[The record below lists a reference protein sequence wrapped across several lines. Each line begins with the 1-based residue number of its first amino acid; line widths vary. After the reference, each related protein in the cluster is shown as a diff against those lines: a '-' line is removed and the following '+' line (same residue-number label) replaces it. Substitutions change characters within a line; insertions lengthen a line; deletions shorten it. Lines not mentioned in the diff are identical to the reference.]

1 MFFQHFIECIFHF
14 NSYEKHGQYNKFSQ
28 SERGK
33 PLFLLKGKTN
43 KEKRM
48 RIYKFLLEHFTDE
61 QRFNVTSKICL
72 NILACFT
79 DGILPV
85 DMEASELLS
94 DTFDILSSKE
104 IKLLAMRAQASKEL
118 LEEDDVA
125 LANVVMQE
133 AQMKIISQ
141 VQKRNFIENIIPII
155 ISLKTV
161 LEKNKIPALRELMN
175 YLREV
180 MQDYRDEIKDFFAVD
195 KQLASELE
203 YDMKKYSEQLAQE
216 QALTEHANATK
227 VPEDGDRV
235 PSEQVAPDLQAV
247 PAAAAAGA
255 GQVDANVPL
264 PPAQSRPSAPGSSF
278 TPTLPPISEKGPLKI
293 MSSTRPMSLSTIA
306 ILNSVK
312 KAVASKSRT
321 RSLGALS
328 FNMENG
334 SPENPSS
341 RVSSLS
347 LEQESERAV
356 KRVTKRAISTP
367 ENSISNVTFEAGVS
381 YIGTPATS
389 FFTREKP
396 EEAQEEGNDIL
407 CLSLLDKRP
416 PQSPQWNVKSP
427 ARSQDNPR
435 SGRRSLRKAPL
446 KTAN

>member
-1 MFFQHFIECIFHF
+1 MLL
-14 NSYEKHGQYNKFSQ
+14 YV
-28 SERGK
+28 
-33 PLFLLKGKTN
+33 FL
-43 KEKRM
+43 
-48 RIYKFLLEHFTDE
+48 
-61 QRFNVTSKICL
+61 
-72 NILACFT
+72 
-79 DGILPV
+79 
-85 DMEASELLS
+85 
-94 DTFDILSSKE
+94 
-104 IKLLAMRAQASKEL
+104 
-118 LEEDDVA
+118 
-125 LANVVMQE
+125 
-133 AQMKIISQ
+133 Q